1 MEVGSPGALDAVIRP
16 QSLRT
21 VAKFNLLEGLFAG
34 VRGGEG
40 IVVGSVPVLGEDDV
54 LEMLCGAMDRP
65 DDRVTVGNGECAA
78 GAEIVLH
85 VDDKED
91 VVGRDPHKG
100 VLGCLIPFVSYG
112 GGQDRMTRRPREILQ
127 SIGALFAGF
136 VVNVALSLGTDVVL
150 HAVGITPAL
159 GQTQTDSQ
167 LLLATAYRTL
177 YGVVSSYVVARLAP
191 NRPMGHALLG
201 GAIGMALGTV
211 GAVATWI
218 KGLGPHWY
226 PLALIV
232 TALPSAWVGGKLRV
246 MQLAGRMN

>member
-1 MEVGSPGALDAVIRP
+1 
-16 QSLRT
+16 
-21 VAKFNLLEGLFAG
+21 
-34 VRGGEG
+34 
-40 IVVGSVPVLGEDDV
+40 
-54 LEMLCGAMDRP
+54 
-65 DDRVTVGNGECAA
+65 
-78 GAEIVLH
+78 
-85 VDDKED
+85 
-91 VVGRDPHKG
+91 
-100 VLGCLIPFVSYG
+100 
-112 GGQDRMTRRPREILQ
+112 MTRRPREILQ

-211 GAVATWI
+211 GAVATWN